1 MAAIGV
7 ATDEGVSDEAISRA
21 LKGFSGVGRRFQVQ
35 GEFELGEGNV
45 KLVDDYGHHPK
56 EVEATIKA
64 ARQSHPDR
72 RLVML
77 FQPHRYSRTRD
88 CFDDFIEVL
97 SQVDQLLLLEVY
109 PAGEKPIVGAD
120 SRTLARS
127 IRLRGQV
134 EPILI
139 DPVDGN
145 LQNIM
150 QNVLQPNDLLLTQG
164 AGNVGAIH
172 SRTCTA
178 PFVCEINKKVLNYR
192 VKDLNVSNATKF
204 GKVAVLFGGKSAERA
219 VL

>member
-77 FQPHRYSRTRD
+77 FQPHRYLVHV
-88 CFDDFIEVL
+88 IVL
-97 SQVDQLLLLEVY
+97 MTLLKFYL
-109 PAGEKPIVGAD
+109 K
-120 SRTLARS
+120 S
-127 IRLRGQV
+127 I
-134 EPILI
+134 
-139 DPVDGN
+139 
-145 LQNIM
+145 
-150 QNVLQPNDLLLTQG
+150 
-164 AGNVGAIH
+164 
-172 SRTCTA
+172 
-178 PFVCEINKKVLNYR
+178 NYYY
-192 VKDLNVSNATKF
+192 
-204 GKVAVLFGGKSAERA
+204 
-219 VL
+219 

>member
-77 FQPHRYSRTRD
+77 FQPHRYSYT
-88 CFDDFIEVL
+88 
-97 SQVDQLLLLEVY
+97 
-109 PAGEKPIVGAD
+109 
-120 SRTLARS
+120 
-127 IRLRGQV
+127 
-134 EPILI
+134 
-139 DPVDGN
+139 
-145 LQNIM
+145 
-150 QNVLQPNDLLLTQG
+150 
-164 AGNVGAIH
+164 
-172 SRTCTA
+172 
-178 PFVCEINKKVLNYR
+178 
-192 VKDLNVSNATKF
+192 
-204 GKVAVLFGGKSAERA
+204 
-219 VL
+219 